1 MSKKKKKSP
10 LRSEFTDALDEE
22 ISTRKILE
30 RANLKES
37 EPPPEPPK
45 VIVAQ
50 VELQPPVKET
60 PAPVKEIPAP
70 VEEIPVPPSI
80 EVKPET
86 KLEERIL
93 NEADNKFFDE
103 KPARKSK
110 SEPVD
115 DKPPKSTYRSKA
127 LRKWE
132 EERDEKN
139 PPPNPIAQAA
149 EENEPSRTSRTERAG
164 AIISI
169 VMVIYAFV
177 NLDKPLFFLSMS
189 LLVHCFRPTVG
200 ALSGKYSHDVQN
212 AMRSF
217 SIVLFFGAILFIF
230 L

>member
-1 MSKKKKKSP
+1 MSKKKEP
-10 LRSEFTDALDEE
+10 LRTEFTDALDEE

-37 EPPPEPPK
+37 EPEPVEPPKVELKKVSAEPPK
-45 VIVAQ
+45 VIVEQ
-50 VELQPPVKET
+50 V
-60 PAPVKEIPAP
+60 EIPAP

-93 NEADNKFFDE
+93 KEADNTFFDE
-103 KPARKSK
+103 KPARKHK
-110 SEPVD
+110 LAEEPVD
-115 DKPPKSTYRSKA
+115 EKPPPKSTYRSKA
-127 LRKWE
+127 LRQWE

-139 PPPNPIAQAA
+139 PPPNPVAQVS
-149 EENEPSRTSRTERAG
+149 EENTPTRTSRTERAG

>member
-1 MSKKKKKSP
+1 MSNKKKKAP

-22 ISTRKILE
+22 IATRKILE

-37 EPPPEPPK
+37 EPPK
-45 VIVAQ
+45 VIVEQ
-50 VELQPPVKET
+50 VEIQP
-60 PAPVKEIPAP
+60 PVKEIPAP
-70 VEEIPVPPSI
+70 VEEISVPPSI

-93 NEADNKFFDE
+93 KEADNTFFDE
-103 KPARKSK
+103 KPARKPK
-110 SEPVD
+110 AAPVD
-115 DKPPKSTYRSKA
+115 DKPPSKSTYRSKA
-127 LRKWE
+127 LRQWE

-149 EENEPSRTSRTERAG
+149 EENEPRRTSRTERAG

-169 VMVIYAFV
+169 IMVIYAFV

>member
-1 MSKKKKKSP
+1 MRKKKEP

-45 VIVAQ
+45 IIVEQ
-50 VELQPPVKET
+50 VEIQP
-60 PAPVKEIPAP
+60 PVKEIPAP

-93 NEADNKFFDE
+93 KEADNTFFDE
-103 KPARKSK
+103 KPARKPK
-110 SEPVD
+110 SVEEPVD
-115 DKPPKSTYRSKA
+115 EKPPSKSTYRSKA
-127 LRKWE
+127 LRQWE

-139 PPPNPIAQAA
+139 PPPNPVAQVKD
-149 EENEPSRTSRTERAG
+149 ETEMRRTSRTERAG
-164 AIISI
+164 AVISI
-169 VMVIYAFV
+169 IMVIYAFV

-200 ALSGKYSHDVQN
+200 ALSGKYNHDVQN

>member
-1 MSKKKKKSP
+1 MSDKKKSP
-10 LRSEFTDALDEE
+10 LRSEFTNALDEE

-30 RANLKES
+30 RANLREL
-37 EPPPEPPK
+37 PVEPPK
-45 VIVAQ
+45 VIVEQ
-50 VELQPPVKET
+50 VEIK
-60 PAPVKEIPAP
+60 AP
-70 VEEIPVPPSI
+70 VEEIPVLPSV
-80 EVKPET
+80 EVPPET

-93 NEADNKFFDE
+93 KEADNTFFDV
-103 KPARKSK
+103 KPARKS
-110 SEPVD
+110 EPAD
-115 DKPPKSTYRSKA
+115 EKPPPKSTYRSSA

-132 EERDEKN
+132 EEHDEEN
-139 PPPNPIAQAA
+139 PPPNPVAKVS
-149 EENEPSRTSRTERAG
+149 EENVPSRTSRTERAG

-200 ALSGKYSHDVQN
+200 ALSGKYNRDVQN

>member
-1 MSKKKKKSP
+1 MSNKKKKAP

-22 ISTRKILE
+22 IATRKILE

-37 EPPPEPPK
+37 EPPK
-45 VIVAQ
+45 VIVEQ
-50 VELQPPVKET
+50 VEIQP
-60 PAPVKEIPAP
+60 PVKEIPAP
-70 VEEIPVPPSI
+70 VEEISVPPSI

-93 NEADNKFFDE
+93 KEADNTFFDE
-103 KPARKSK
+103 KPARKPK
-110 SEPVD
+110 AAPVD
-115 DKPPKSTYRSKA
+115 DKPPSKSTYRSKA
-127 LRKWE
+127 LRQWE

-149 EENEPSRTSRTERAG
+149 EENEPRRTSRTERAG

-169 VMVIYAFV
+169 IMVIYAFV

-200 ALSGKYSHDVQN
+200 ALSGKYNHDVQN